1 MDAERDGEAEEI
13 MNRLTKNLKEK
24 VQVDMFFK
32 LLKSSK
38 LIKETLDD
46 QSIERLCT
54 FVKE

>member
-1 MDAERDGEAEEI
+1 MDAERDGEAEEM

-46 QSIERLCT
+46 NSIERLCT
-54 FVKE
+54 YVRE